1 MLAEKKAQPEQLQ
14 TERHPHQGSIR
25 EGRDN
30 ASVFPAL
37 DPPKRHNMTTNSIAF
52 DTVVNRTDSAVQFLN
67 KNKNNC
73 KGDQNSNSKG
83 LITFFLGSF
92 QLIVVQAP

>member
-1 MLAEKKAQPEQLQ
+1 
-14 TERHPHQGSIR
+14 
-25 EGRDN
+25 
-30 ASVFPAL
+30 
-37 DPPKRHNMTTNSIAF
+37 MTTNSIAF